1 RRVVQT
7 DESSWTIPDLAGL
20 TMRGILS
27 AAGGADIS
35 WKFAGTGVAVSQSC
49 EAGSSVPAGTECTV
63 EFSPLM

>member
-1 RRVVQT
+1 
-7 DESSWTIPDLAGL
+7 
-20 TMRGILS
+20 MRGILS